1 MKASII
7 LAIVIAAAIYLY
19 SLKGDAATANYNYH
33 VTCIAPTERTD
44 GTELTNLDGYR
55 VQYLVCPDGAATSVN
70 FPAAA
75 CDFTITLP
83 MNNYCWTVFAFDAN
97 GVESAAS
104 NVEVLHTTDDSDDD
118 GIPDYADNCTMLHN
132 PTQVDSDGDGYGN
145 RCDGDFN
152 GNGVTN
158 AQDVAMFRQQL
169 GQPSVG
175 PVYSPYDIN
184 ANGTINSQDYV
195 LMRQLL
201 GSPAGPAGPMP

>member
-1 MKASII
+1 MILSLI
-7 LAIVIAAAIYLY
+7 LAATIYP
-19 SLKGDAATANYNYH
+19 YH
-33 VTCIAPTERTD
+33 ITCTAPTQRTD
-44 GTELTNLDGYR
+44 NTPLTNLAGYR
-55 VQYLVCPDGAATSVN
+55 VEHRVCPDGPVDIDLFS
-70 FPAAA
+70 PDS
-75 CDFTITLP
+75 CDFTVPLP
-83 MNNYCWTVFAFDAN
+83 MGNYCWTVVAFDAN
-97 GVESAAS
+97 SLESVPS

-132 PTQVDSDGDGYGN
+132 PTQVDSDSDGHGN
-145 RCDGDFN
+145 RCDADFN
-152 GNGVTN
+152 GNGATN